1 EGEKI
6 KALNL
11 EIYGQ
16 RSLQADHFYTTVLEI
31 CLSSDYNVII
41 QRGKHMKINLISIG
55 NSKGIRIPS
64 SVIKQ
69 CGLGDELE
77 MRVENGVIVLA
88 PVRSVREG
96 WSVAFEKMVAV
107 GDDVSLVPDA
117 LENDFDAEDWT
128 W

>member
-1 EGEKI
+1 
-6 KALNL
+6 
-11 EIYGQ
+11 
-16 RSLQADHFYTTVLEI
+16 
-31 CLSSDYNVII
+31 
-41 QRGKHMKINLISIG
+41 MKVKLISIG

-77 MRVENGVIVLA
+77 MHVENGVIILA

-96 WSVAFEKMVAV
+96 WSVAFEKMAAT
-107 GDDVSLVPDA
+107 GDDVPLVPDA
-117 LENDFDAEDWT
+117 PGNNFDAEGWT

>member
-1 EGEKI
+1 MKI
-6 KALNL
+6 K
-11 EIYGQ
+11 
-16 RSLQADHFYTTVLEI
+16 
-31 CLSSDYNVII
+31 
-41 QRGKHMKINLISIG
+41 LISIG

-77 MRVENGVIVLA
+77 MRVENGVIMLA

-96 WSVAFEKMVAV
+96 WSTAFEKMATA
-107 GDDVSLVPDA
+107 GDDAPLVPDT
-117 LENDFDAEDWT
+117 LQNEFDAEGWT

>member
-1 EGEKI
+1 
-6 KALNL
+6 
-11 EIYGQ
+11 
-16 RSLQADHFYTTVLEI
+16 
-31 CLSSDYNVII
+31 
-41 QRGKHMKINLISIG
+41 MKVNLISIG

-77 MRVENGVIVLA
+77 MRVEKGVIVLA
-88 PVRSVREG
+88 PVRSVREDWG
-96 WSVAFEKMVAV
+96 AAFEKMAVA